1 MIYYA
6 ATPKPGRFR
15 PFPFFVF
22 SFFVSD
28 FVLRIS
34 YFASVDPRSLPEDTN
49 PPIKRR
55 IPTPLLL
62 LCAFLLGAFV

>member
-1 MIYYA
+1 
-6 ATPKPGRFR
+6 
-15 PFPFFVF
+15 VF

-62 LCAFLLGAFV
+62 LCGFLLGAFV